1 MQETS
6 GINYSNIVHEN
17 QGMCTDGIMGLCAKL
32 GHLQQGVE
40 WKVRN
45 PADVVNRRKERKM
58 RNIQWKRRG
67 YEQGN
72 WRLLYIK
79 AEKAGWSNTVP
90 PQKSSIYDSNY
101 PILIFHFTVKGLHFK
116 SPAASWTMCG
126 AAVRWSMSIRFGILS
141 TKWFLAAVNW
151 VWKQT
156 VTLNSPLLGLILFL
170 MISFCAL
177 PPEPS

>member
-1 MQETS
+1 MRS
-6 GINYSNIVHEN
+6 KKSNGHSQKKKRKKKEKYFMANRKLWTRKLKTIV
-17 QGMCTDGIMGLCAKL
+17 
-32 GHLQQGVE
+32 
-40 WKVRN
+40 
-45 PADVVNRRKERKM
+45 RKF
-58 RNIQWKRRG
+58 
-67 YEQGN
+67 
-72 WRLLYIK
+72 
-79 AEKAGWSNTVP
+79 EKTGWSNTDP

-116 SPAASWTMCG
+116 SPAASWTVCG

-170 MISFCAL
+170 MISFWAL
-177 PPEPS
+177 PPEPSWITVG